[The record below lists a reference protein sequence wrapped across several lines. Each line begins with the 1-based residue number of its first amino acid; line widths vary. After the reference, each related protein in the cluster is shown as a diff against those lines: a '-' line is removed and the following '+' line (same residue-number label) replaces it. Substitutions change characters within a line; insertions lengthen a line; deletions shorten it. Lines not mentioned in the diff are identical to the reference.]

1 MSANQKKQL
10 AAYNKAVFGSETGG
24 PSGSGVGLTDLEDI
38 EAGGKILDE
47 RRKNMTAEER
57 AAQDAYGQT
66 LTKEEQMLYIIA
78 VSKEERGAE
87 LSAEEKNALKAGNSN
102 GEEGVDSA
110 FTFAMARSA
119 AICATFLL

>member
-1 MSANQKKQL
+1 M
-10 AAYNKAVFGSETGG
+10 G
-24 PSGSGVGLTDLEDI
+24 P
-38 EAGGKILDE
+38 AGFKIME
-47 RRKNMTAEER
+47 EKRKNMTAEEL
-57 AAQDAYGQT
+57 AEFDAYGET

-110 FTFAMARSA
+110 FTFAMAGTA